1 MRQNLTLLGFLF
13 LFLAYLVVTDRRD
26 ELQYRWDSQVV
37 DHSNLTE
44 FMNDDDF
51 NVDHV
56 DYPDTLSI

>member
-26 ELQYRWDSQVV
+26 ELQYRWDTQV

-44 FMNDDDF
+44 FMHDDDF
-51 NVDHV
+51 NLDTIE
-56 DYPDTLSI
+56 YPDTLSI